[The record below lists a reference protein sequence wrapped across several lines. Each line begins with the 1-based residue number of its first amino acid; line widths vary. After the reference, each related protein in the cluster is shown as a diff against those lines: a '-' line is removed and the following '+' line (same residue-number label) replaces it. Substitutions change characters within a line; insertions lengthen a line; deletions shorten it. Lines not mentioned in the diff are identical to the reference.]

1 MMNPIPLL
9 GVFNVGK
16 SLGAIKNL
24 SAVPLGMIK
33 NSGAAKLMAV
43 KLGAIKN
50 SISLIGLIKQ
60 SLTVAAFAV
69 GGEIFNLIK
78 NTGLVAQVVLV
89 ILLIFSIMSWS
100 VILTKW
106 ASIKR
111 ARAQSGR
118 FLRAFRKAQR
128 LQDVA
133 AVAEQFKPSPL
144 VAVFDNAYDEY
155 RRQGEGN
162 ITAVQRAAQ
171 IASSEELTRLERRLP
186 WLATTGAVAPF
197 VGLFGTVWGI
207 IDAFNGL
214 GNEGAA
220 TLRAVAPGISE
231 ALITTAAGLFAAIPA
246 VIAYNQFTHR
256 MREFGARMDDFTMEM
271 LNFIE
276 RTMGVTTGVR

>member
-1 MMNPIPLL
+1 MMNQIPLL
-9 GVFNVGK
+9 NLGK
-16 SLGAIKNL
+16 TLGATKSL
-24 SAVPLGMIK
+24 SAVPLNVVK
-33 NSGAAKLMAV
+33 SLGAA
-43 KLGAIKN
+43 KLGAIK
-50 SISLIGLIKQ
+50 SSVSLAGVLKHAM
-60 SLTVAAFAV
+60 LVAGFAI
-69 GGEIFNLIK
+69 GGEIVNLIR
-78 NTGLVAQVVLV
+78 NTGVVAQVVLV
-89 ILLIFSIMSWS
+89 ILLLFSILSWS

-106 ASIKR
+106 GALRR

-128 LQDVA
+128 LQDIA
-133 AVAEQFKPSPL
+133 AVSEQFKPSPL
-144 VAVFDNAYDEY
+144 VAVFENAYDEY

-214 GNEGAA
+214 GESGAA

-246 VIAYNQFTHR
+246 VIAYNQFTHQ